1 MAVGAAFSPPL
12 LRLCSS
18 ASGPNFRK
26 RLPTRQAV
34 SLQLHVGNLNP
45 GARRPLRSA
54 GPPPE
59 LQTSGQP
66 LTSLVF
72 FVAPFPSP
80 LISSLAF
87 FFTLPWNSLTPLTS
101 TCLCTPSL
109 ALYLPPKYP
118 AVYYISNLGGPKLSL
133 GSLTVPFINPFSRSS
148 HPPLGL

>member
-1 MAVGAAFSPPL
+1 MVQSTPMAVGAAFSPPL
-12 LRLCSS
+12 LGLCSS

-26 RLPTRQAV
+26 RLPTRQAA

-45 GARRPLRSA
+45 GTRRPLRSA
-54 GPPPE
+54 
-59 LQTSGQP
+59 GQP

-118 AVYYISNLGGPKLSL
+118 AAYYISNLGGPKLSL
-133 GSLTVPFINPFSRSS
+133 GSFTVPFINPFSRSS